1 MIKYSLVCD
10 AKHGFEGWFR
20 NSDDFES
27 QRERKL
33 VACPVCGSMKVEK
46 GLMAPAV
53 STSRR
58 KEKLVPSQIAET
70 ATANAASVQTKAPPA
85 EGAATPA
92 PQPNALL
99 PTDVQQKEILET
111 LRQVRTRII
120 ENSENVGTDFA
131 SEARKIHFGE
141 SEERSIY
148 GETTPKDAAELLDE
162 GISVFPLPELPEDK
176 N

>member
-20 NSDDFES
+20 NSEDFES
-27 QRERKL
+27 QRERML
-33 VACPVCGSMKVEK
+33 VACPVCGSMTVEK

-58 KEKLVPSQIAET
+58 KEKLVPSQVAET
-70 ATANAASVQTKAPPA
+70 AAANTASLQAKSAAASPVS
-85 EGAATPA
+85 PA

-111 LRQVRTRII
+111 LRQVRSKII